1 MLERVTRAL
10 RLVACL
16 RSEKSAEAVLAEP
29 ALRGPGGGRAERRGE
44 RGDLEPWEGHAPED
58 QTTGAPAGGSG

>member
-1 MLERVTRAL
+1 MPERVTRAL

-29 ALRGPGGGRAERRGE
+29 ALRGPGR
-44 RGDLEPWEGHAPED
+44 
-58 QTTGAPAGGSG
+58 